1 MPAPASQQDAIQA
14 FIDLANDMKNE
25 GASVELIS
33 TALMRAC
40 AVYSTYAVAG
50 NQGAL
55 RDSGI
60 EKLQQVFGQQLAVVQ
75 KAKIAQAEPDAEGQ
89 STHNSH

>member
-1 MPAPASQQDAIQA
+1 MWAPASQQDAIQA
-14 FIDLANDMKNE
+14 FIDLANEMKNE
-25 GASVELIS
+25 GASIELIS

-55 RDSGI
+55 HQSGV
-60 EKLQQVFGQQLAVVQ
+60 EKLEKLFGQQLAVVQ
-75 KAKIAQAEPDAEGQ
+75 QAKLAEAES
-89 STHNSH
+89 ST

>member
-1 MPAPASQQDAIQA
+1 MSAPASQQDAIQA
-14 FIDLANDMKNE
+14 FIDLANEMKNE
-25 GASVELIS
+25 GASIELIS

-55 RDSGI
+55 HQSGV
-60 EKLQQVFGQQLAVVQ
+60 EKLEKLFGQQLAVVQ
-75 KAKIAQAEPDAEGQ
+75 QAKLAEAES
-89 STHNSH
+89 ST

>member
-1 MPAPASQQDAIQA
+1 MSAPDTQQDAIQA
-14 FIDLANDMKNE
+14 FIDLANEMKNE
-25 GASVELIS
+25 GTSIALIS

-40 AVYSTYAVAG
+40 AVYSTYAVTG

-60 EKLQQVFGQQLAVVQ
+60 EKLQKVFGEQLAVVQ
-75 KAKIAQAEPDAEGQ
+75 KAKIAQAESGA
-89 STHNSH
+89 